1 LLKALIKRTER
12 VVRRKKEEF
21 NRAAIQ
27 KAIMIFGSMEAL
39 AREINSTLG
48 SVSNWKHG
56 KVVPKEEF
64 CAAIEKATKGQVKRE
79 EIRPNFD
86 WKGYKDLMS

>member
-1 LLKALIKRTER
+1 VA
-12 VVRRKKEEF
+12 RRKKEEF
-21 NRAAIQ
+21 NKHAIE
-27 KAIMIFGSMEAL
+27 KAIAIFGSMEAL
-39 AREINSTLG
+39 SKEINSTLA

-64 CAAIEKATKGQVKRE
+64 CAAIEKATKGQVTRE

-86 WKGYKDLMS
+86 WKKYRELMS